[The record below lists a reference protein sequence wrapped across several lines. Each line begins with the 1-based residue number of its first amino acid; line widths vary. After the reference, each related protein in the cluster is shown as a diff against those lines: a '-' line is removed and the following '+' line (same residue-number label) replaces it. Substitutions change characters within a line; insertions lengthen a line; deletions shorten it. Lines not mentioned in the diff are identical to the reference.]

1 MILFMC
7 HHSILG
13 GRGYLYLDLTEKTE
27 HDPEKLDFELHVVTG
42 KNFRVVSLRKG
53 GVCPGMA
60 RRRYMDGQSG
70 KTEAETASVLSKF
83 ILPG

>member
-1 MILFMC
+1 MVILFMC

-13 GRGYLYLDLTEKTE
+13 ERGYLYLDLMEKTE

-53 GVCPGMA
+53 GEYVLGWQEGGTWMAKVERPRQRLRVVC
-60 RRRYMDGQSG
+60 QN
-70 KTEAETASVLSKF
+70 
-83 ILPG
+83 

>member
-13 GRGYLYLDLTEKTE
+13 GGGYLYLDLTEKTE

-42 KNFRVVSLRKG
+42 NNFPLGKGEYVLGWQEEGTWMAKVERPRQRLRVFCQISFFLGKG
-53 GVCPGMA
+53 
-60 RRRYMDGQSG
+60 
-70 KTEAETASVLSKF
+70 
-83 ILPG
+83 